1 MQDATFLLTKN
12 VQANI
17 AACGTAS
24 SVAHE
29 IGDNLSVPFTG
40 VVAPTAAAAVRA
52 TKRENW
58 RYWHNCNYK
67 NRFL

>member
-1 MQDATFLLTKN
+1 MLTKN
-12 VQANI
+12 VKLII

-24 SVAHE
+24 SVAPE

-52 TKRENW
+52 TKMG
-58 RYWHNCNYK
+58 K
-67 NRFL
+67 LALLAQLQL